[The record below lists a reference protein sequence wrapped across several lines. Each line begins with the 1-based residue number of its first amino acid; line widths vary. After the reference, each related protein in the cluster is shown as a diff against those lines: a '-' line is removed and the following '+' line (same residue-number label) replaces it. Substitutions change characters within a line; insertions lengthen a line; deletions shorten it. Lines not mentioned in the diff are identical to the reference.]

1 MKCCAFQPPP
11 PKKIGHF
18 WPFFAIFVKS
28 RFWPFFPAQTRREKA
43 RNRENRDFV
52 GGGAYFWPFLAKNG
66 HFSSISTPPGPGFWP
81 FLAIF
86 GPFLTIFG
94 QKRRFLGFF
103 GPFPPGKR
111 GGKAGKSTKMGSKM
125 SKILG
130 PGRRGNRTEIRRMS
144 QNLVIL
150 AREKWMLGRM
160 GPKGRLVPSVH
171 LFSIK
176 LFRHDL

>member
-1 MKCCAFQPPP
+1 
-11 PKKIGHF
+11 
-18 WPFFAIFVKS
+18 
-28 RFWPFFPAQTRREKA
+28 
-43 RNRENRDFV
+43 
-52 GGGAYFWPFLAKNG
+52 
-66 HFSSISTPPGPGFWP
+66 
-81 FLAIF
+81 
-86 GPFLTIFG
+86 
-94 QKRRFLGFF
+94 
-103 GPFPPGKR
+103 
-111 GGKAGKSTKMGSKM
+111 M

-176 LFRHDL
+176 FTSVITHTFFGNSVFILCKKTR